1 MPFLGSRV
9 SQLLKKGT
17 SRRLEML
24 VPKGQGTHFSSFLA
38 VGIYFI
44 SHSVALSLAT
54 ATFMQ
59 SHSPDSGNTSLP

>member
-1 MPFLGSRV
+1 
-9 SQLLKKGT
+9 
-17 SRRLEML
+17 ML